1 MGMMNSRRGVT
12 YLYNEG
18 VENVAWVTGYS
29 AGTTGNT
36 QSKEAT
42 YLHLEALSIGQR
54 TYVTDA
60 VVDLTSISTIW
71 VDWVNT
77 GDAGMYSCLVASTNK
92 TASYTTYNARTLV
105 TGAFVRGTNSLD
117 VSGLSGNHYIRV
129 HASGVVG
136 FIYSKIKAYKVWL
149 E

>member
-1 MGMMNSRRGVT
+1 MSQRLLLMGMMNSRRGVT

-42 YLHLEALSIGQR
+42 YLYLEALSIGQR

-60 VVDLTSISTIW
+60 VVDLTSIS
-71 VDWVNT
+71 
-77 GDAGMYSCLVASTNK
+77 K
-92 TASYTTYNARTLV
+92 
-105 TGAFVRGTNSLD
+105 
-117 VSGLSGNHYIRV
+117 
-129 HASGVVG
+129 
-136 FIYSKIKAYKVWL
+136 
-149 E
+149 